1 MPLDQHIEG
10 RHGEGEARLKIP
22 LGPMHHLLEMAD
34 QRQHR
39 QHRFDEDAVLP
50 LPTLAEFE
58 IARIPL
64 GGMEGGVAQDNHA
77 LFELP
82 NQPLKGVIRYIGGG
96 TLPPHDQPPLIQ
108 QETQFAADN
117 PTMIRQAFAT
127 DLLRAAALAHGVDQL
142 NRHYR
147 V

>member
-22 LGPMHHLLEMAD
+22 PGPMHHLLEMAD

-64 GGMEGGVAQDNHA
+64 GGMEGGVAQDNHP
-77 LFELP
+77 FFKLP
-82 NQPLKGVIRYIGGG
+82 NQPVVYLCAAGNSSCPKSG
-96 TLPPHDQPPLIQ
+96 TMLLLPP
-108 QETQFAADN
+108 
-117 PTMIRQAFAT
+117 
-127 DLLRAAALAHGVDQL
+127 V
-142 NRHYR
+142 
-147 V
+147 